1 MKKRFLSLCVG
12 LAVVVG
18 GAAGLGGCAAGDQ
31 VLAKEDATTLQQ
43 KIIKGKTTKAEIQT
57 MFGEPSEK
65 GTKNGREYWMYRLQT
80 ASAKTFIPFS
90 SMATGNSGTEIK
102 DLTVEYNKA
111 GVVVNYDLAIIK
123 G

>member
-1 MKKRFLSLCVG
+1 MKNTIIATIVSATLVLSTALS
-12 LAVVVG
+12 
-18 GAAGLGGCAAGDQ
+18 LGGCAMGNES
-31 VLAKEDATTLQQ
+31 LAKEDATTLQQ

-80 ASAKTFIPFS
+80 ASAKTFIPFAGL
-90 SMATGNSGTEIK
+90 ATGNSGTEIK
-102 DLTVEYNKA
+102 DLTIEYNKV
-111 GVVVNYDLAIIK
+111 GVVVNYDLAQTK